1 MPFRHSAIPPVPVR
15 PPQGEHQKASA
26 CGVPEMLKRSK
37 HCYFFQCAVEICSNV
52 EEFQEF
58 TSLNWFISQRWCKTL
73 EPLETKGVGPS
84 ASCPKFM
91 PFQDEHFGR
100 YLSKQRH
107 ELGNM

>member
-1 MPFRHSAIPPVPVR
+1 
-15 PPQGEHQKASA
+15 
-26 CGVPEMLKRSK
+26 MLKRSK

-73 EPLETKGVGPS
+73 ESLEAKSVGPT